1 MQSCSFN
8 CNVTCVDI
16 DTLPPMQARVIVTE
30 RPDPNVDDS
39 TIIRTFPC
47 LQHTSILCHTII
59 IGSHC
64 KLHLVTAEV
73 TYSLS
78 QPDRAY
84 LAISEVCAREAGD
97 GVHVSVR
104 LAIMSPLARLRELQ
118 VGMGLDTKISVTNLG
133 KEIYPSPRGNHQRQS
148 TPWRSCSMHRT
159 CPALTTKTASRS
171 LWHRPRNT

>member
-104 LAIMSPLARLRELQ
+104 LAIMSPLARLRVTGWHGPGHEDFSNKSWKRNLPEPSGEPPET
-118 VGMGLDTKISVTNLG
+118 VDTM
-133 KEIYPSPRGNHQRQS
+133 EIVFY
-148 TPWRSCSMHRT
+148 
-159 CPALTTKTASRS
+159 ASY
-171 LWHRPRNT
+171 